1 MPATCKKCGS
11 EIASSLLSCPNCHSL
26 VFAERLSELAA
37 AAEKAQREERPGD
50 ALGQWREALTLLPR
64 GSKQY
69 LAIEAKCA
77 ALSKQVDTSGPG
89 HSKSFVGKSL
99 AGLGGVGLLI
109 WKFKA
114 VFLIVGSKAK
124 FLLLGLSKGGTILSM
139 AASLGVYWVAFG
151 WVFAL
156 GLVVSIYIHEMGH
169 VAALNRYGIKA
180 TAPMFIPGVGAVIRL
195 KQYPTSPR
203 EDARVGLAG
212 PVWGLAAA
220 LGCFAVYWTTGSLA
234 WGAIGKLGAWIN
246 LFNLIPVWQLDGSRG
261 FRALDRGQR
270 WILFGIVVAVWLL
283 TGEGLL
289 AVIAAVAAFKAYRGG
304 AETPDWGALATFAG
318 LIAVLSLLATIELP
332 LPLEAAPAS

>member
-1 MPATCKKCGS
+1 VRATCKKCGS
-11 EIASSLLSCPNCHSL
+11 EIAASLLSCPNCHSL
-26 VFAERLSELAA
+26 VYAERLSEVAV
-37 AAEKAQREERPGD
+37 AAEKAQHEERLGD

-77 ALSKQVDTSGPG
+77 ELSKQADAAGPAR
-89 HSKSFVGKSL
+89 SKSLIGKSL

-114 VFLIVGSKAK
+114 VAFIVASKAK
-124 FLLLGLSKGGTILSM
+124 FLLLGLTKGGTILSM

-180 TAPMFIPGVGAVIRL
+180 TAPMFIPGFGAVIRL

-220 LGCFAVYWTTGSLA
+220 LACYAVYWATGSLA
-234 WGAIGKLGAWIN
+234 WGAIGQLGAWIN

-270 WILFGIVVAVWLL
+270 WILCGIVVVACLL

-289 AVIAAVAAFKAYRGG
+289 IIIAAVAAFRAYSGG

-318 LIAVLSLLATIELP
+318 LIIVLSLLATIDLP
-332 LPLEAAPAS
+332 MPLQTPSA

>member
-1 MPATCKKCGS
+1 MRATCKKCGS
-11 EIASSLLSCPNCHSL
+11 EIAASLLSCPNCHSL
-26 VFAERLSELAA
+26 VYAERLSEAAA
-37 AAEKAQREERPGD
+37 AAEKARREERLGD

-77 ALSKQVDTSGPG
+77 ALSKQADAAGPAR
-89 HSKSFVGKSL
+89 SKSLIGKSL

-114 VFLIVGSKAK
+114 VAFIVASKAK
-124 FLLLGLSKGGTILSM
+124 FLLLGLTKGGTILSM

-180 TAPMFIPGVGAVIRL
+180 TAPMFIPGFGAVIRL

-220 LGCFAVYWTTGSLA
+220 LVCYAVYWATESLA
-234 WGAIGKLGAWIN
+234 WGAIGQLGAWIN

-270 WILFGIVVAVWLL
+270 WILCGIVVVACLL

-289 AVIAAVAAFKAYRGG
+289 IIIAAVAAFRAYSGG

-318 LIAVLSLLATIELP
+318 LIIVLSLLATIDLP
-332 LPLEAAPAS
+332 MPLQTPGA